1 MLVDLPRE
9 AVLRPGFWRIS
20 PAVPVRKR
28 PGRAVREIGERPKG
42 LWVDALMALTNS
54 GEATL
59 GYDDWMRVIFA
70 IHHETGGSD
79 EGLALA
85 HEFSARSSKH
95 DPAFLDERVWP
106 YVRDREGGG
115 SVTGGTVMSLAARLH
130 GWSAPLDVD
139 AFQVVGSGKKGASDG
154 RIAGS
159 VLDGRGGGAAG
170 GGARDGMAGGVGA
183 GLVGAAAHP
192 TRDGGGPAVAACG
205 EDPAADRSSGA
216 GAGGGGVSLAGQAGG
231 HDLEDLL
238 EPVEREGIPPA
249 KHLCTDQANAVRL
262 VKAYGARVL
271 VAGGRWHVWDG
282 RRWAADEA
290 GVYRFA
296 CQLSVI
302 VKEEAAALVARARK
316 AVEEDGNAERVARA
330 QGVAEALEK
339 WSVKCE
345 MKGTIEAA
353 IGLARKMLTV
363 DAELLDR
370 DPWLLNCRNGVVD
383 LRDGSL
389 RGHRADDLMTR
400 LVDVDYMPGSAL
412 GGAPG
417 GEGHGAV
424 EAGVRV
430 WEQVLAQ
437 IVPDE
442 SVRAFLQRW
451 FGYCLTGWVR
461 EQAFVV
467 HWGDGGNGKSTVLDL
482 MVRTMGD
489 YAGVAAPGLVAGAD
503 KSERHP
509 TEIAAL
515 KGRRMVTAHE
525 SREGVALRE
534 DFIKQ
539 ATGDDRLVARFMRE
553 DFFEFSP
560 THKIQLLTNHKPV
573 IKGQDGGIWRRVL
586 LVEYGVVFGDEAA
599 VREGRATA
607 VRDMRVGE
615 WLGREEVLQGV
626 LAWRVRG
633 AVAWAREGLRPPDV
647 VLDAS
652 ARYRGGFDRIRQ
664 FVDECCEVA
673 PAGSREWEAWAE
685 PLTMGMVGVYPAYK
699 GWCSE
704 SGYHSLARGR
714 FIAELQR
721 VCPGL
726 RIGEAYVGQRGQGRR
741 KILRIQGLRLLQEG

>member
-1 MLVDLPRE
+1 M
-9 AVLRPGFWRIS
+9 
-20 PAVPVRKR
+20 
-28 PGRAVREIGERPKG
+28 
-42 LWVDALMALTNS
+42 
-54 GEATL
+54 
-59 GYDDWMRVIFA
+59 
-70 IHHETGGSD
+70 
-79 EGLALA
+79 
-85 HEFSARSSKH
+85 
-95 DPAFLDERVWP
+95 
-106 YVRDREGGG
+106 
-115 SVTGGTVMSLAARLH
+115 
-130 GWSAPLDVD
+130 
-139 AFQVVGSGKKGASDG
+139 
-154 RIAGS
+154 
-159 VLDGRGGGAAG
+159 
-170 GGARDGMAGGVGA
+170 
-183 GLVGAAAHP
+183 
-192 TRDGGGPAVAACG
+192 
-205 EDPAADRSSGA
+205 
-216 GAGGGGVSLAGQAGG
+216 
-231 HDLEDLL
+231 
-238 EPVEREGIPPA
+238 
-249 KHLCTDQANAVRL
+249 RL
-262 VKAYGARVL
+262 VKAYGSRVL

-296 CQLSVI
+296 CQLSAM
-302 VKEEAAALVARARK
+302 VKEEGRTLVARARQ
-316 AVEEDGNAERVARA
+316 AVEADGNAERVAQA
-330 QGVAEALEK
+330 QKIAEALEK
-339 WSVKCE
+339 WSLKCE

-389 RGHRADDLMTR
+389 REHRAGDLMTR
-400 LVDVDYMPGSAL
+400 LVDVDYV
-412 GGAPG
+412 PG

-482 MVRTMGD
+482 MARTMGD

-586 LVEYGVVFGDEAA
+586 LVEYGVVFGDEEA
-599 VREGRATA
+599 VQEGRATA
-607 VRDMRVGE
+607 VRDKRVGE

-652 ARYRGGFDRIRQ
+652 ARYRGEFDRVRQ
-664 FVDECCEVA
+664 FVGECCEVA